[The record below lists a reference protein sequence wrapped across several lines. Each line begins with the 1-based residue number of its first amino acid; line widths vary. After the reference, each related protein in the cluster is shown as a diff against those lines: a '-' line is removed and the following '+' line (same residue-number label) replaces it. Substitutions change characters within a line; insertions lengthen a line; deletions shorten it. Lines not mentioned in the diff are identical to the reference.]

1 MYNNWILFPCFFM
14 YHFSEQGKIN
24 KSPYLNM
31 SVKASRKIDVY
42 NKQLKNLEYDTTPKH
57 GKYD

>member
-1 MYNNWILFPCFFM
+1 M